1 MRWRDLKQKDT
12 GSRTERQRER
22 KGTGVRAALEEE
34 TNCDGQLDREMEK
47 EKVEREREERRG
59 SQLDRGIQ

>member
-1 MRWRDLKQKDT
+1 MRWRDFKKKDT

-22 KGTGVRAALEEE
+22 KGTGSRAALEEK